1 MNERGLFDTVLFD
14 TVLFDT
20 VLFDIDTQNDFLL
33 PVGALPVPGAEKLIP
48 TFERI
53 YELAR
58 ERQIPII
65 STADAH
71 SDRDPEFATWPPHCV
86 AGTLG
91 QSKVSV
97 TLLPGAITIP
107 NCAREWG
114 GGLRLDGAIM
124 VPFDDAP
131 QIIVEKQTV
140 DMFQT
145 VTLRDVLAARPAER
159 YVVFGVVTEICV
171 WHAVRGLREM
181 GQAVD
186 VVTDAI
192 ASLDSNMDGHGKG
205 RAALDDMAALG
216 ARLITFA
223 DLAAA
228 AA

>member
-1 MNERGLFDTVLFD
+1 MPGTNSAALNRTVLFD
-14 TVLFDT
+14 V
-20 VLFDIDTQNDFLL
+20 DTQNDFLL
-33 PVGALPVPGAEKLIP
+33 PVGALSVPGAAKLIP

-53 YELAR
+53 FELAR
-58 ERQIPII
+58 QRQIPVI

-71 SDRDPEFATWPPHCV
+71 SDRDPEFAIWPPHCV

-91 QSKVSV
+91 QAKVSA
-97 TLLPGAITIP
+97 TLLPGAVTVS
-107 NCAREWG
+107 NCA
-114 GGLRLDGAIM
+114 AT
-124 VPFDDAP
+124 PAFHDAP

-145 VTLRDVLAARPAER
+145 VALRDVLAARQAER

-192 ASLDSNMDGHGKG
+192 ASLDSSMDDHGKG
-205 RAALDDMAALG
+205 RAALREMAALG
-216 ARLITFA
+216 ARFITFA